1 MKEIGGFFELDLPK
15 GEQYHTNALKL
26 NSARNCFKY
35 LLQASKPTKVW
46 LPAYCCDSLIEPLT
60 IENVAYEFYS
70 INKQFDPVLLPELGA
85 GERFLYINYFGLK
98 DKFIKKLIELYAEK
112 LIIDNTQAF
121 FNKPP
126 LNIDTFYSA
135 RKFFG
140 VADGGYL
147 YTNKKINNEL
157 EYDLSSNNMTHVLGR
172 YELTASDF
180 YKQYRTSESSLVSQ
194 PVKKMS
200 KITESLMGII
210 DYKQAEKKRVENFIY
225 LANALN
231 NVNLIDIESDLSSVP
246 MVYPLLIKEN
256 LKNELIN
263 NKIYVASYWQDAIK
277 RVDENS
283 VEDNFIKYLIPLP
296 IDQRYS
302 LEDMDRILKV
312 IYSILK

>member
-1 MKEIGGFFELDLPK
+1 MKEIGGFFQLDLPK
-15 GEQYHTNALKL
+15 GEQYHTNVLKL
-26 NSARNCFKY
+26 NSARNCLKY
-35 LLQASKPTKVW
+35 LLQADKPNKVW

-60 IENVAYEFYS
+60 IENVPYEFYS
-70 INKQFDPVLLPELGA
+70 INKNLEPLSLPELKP

-98 DKFIKKLIELYAEK
+98 EQFVKKLIKFYSEK

-147 YTNKKINNEL
+147 YTDKKISNEL
-157 EYDLSSNNMTHVLGR
+157 EYDLSSNNMTHILGR

-180 YKQYRTSESSLVSQ
+180 YAQYRTSESCLVSQ
-194 PVKKMS
+194 PVKRMS
-200 KITESLMGII
+200 KLTESLMGIV
-210 DYKQAEKKRVENFIY
+210 DYKQVKQSRIENFNY
-225 LANALN
+225 LAQSLN
-231 NVNLIDIESDLSSVP
+231 KINLIKFEIDLSSVP

-256 LKNELIN
+256 LKSELIN
-263 NKIYVASYWQDAIK
+263 NKIYVASYWQDANK

-283 VEDNFIKYLIPLP
+283 IEDNFIKYLIPLP
-296 IDQRYS
+296 IDQRYD

-312 IYSILK
+312 IESVLQ

>member
-35 LLQASKPTKVW
+35 LLQADKPTKVW

-60 IENVAYEFYS
+60 IENVAYEFYY
-70 INKQFDPVLLPELGA
+70 IDKQFNPISLPELGPS
-85 GERFLYINYFGLK
+85 ERFLYINYFGLK
-98 DKFIKKLIELYAEK
+98 DKLVKKLIELYAKK

-121 FNKPP
+121 FYKPP

-172 YELTASDF
+172 YELSASDF

-200 KITESLMGII
+200 KLTESLMGII
-210 DYKQAEKKRVENFIY
+210 DYQQAEKKRVENFIY

-231 NVNLIDIESDLSSVP
+231 NVNLIDVESDLSSVP

-283 VEDNFIKYLIPLP
+283 IEDNLIKYLIPLP

-312 IYSILK
+312 IFSILK